1 MQTIS
6 NFIERALLYDK
17 HEGYLYEIGPPNG
30 QPTTIWSE
38 RIAQYTVFHVSRYSW
53 EYKK

>member
-6 NFIERALLYDK
+6 NLIERALLYDK
-17 HEGYLYEIGPPNG
+17 HEGYLYEIGTSNG

-38 RIAQYTVFHVSRYSW
+38 RIAQYTIFLVSRYSC